1 MGWVQKLQEGFNQT
15 QYKTCRIIPN
25 SKSIEVYTQKGRKRH
40 FEHNGGGPE
49 FKFDRLRKVTFW
61 VFKTELS
68 ILYLNKYLNI
78 IGKYA
83 GCYKNYEQNVTVN
96 LE

>member
-1 MGWVQKLQEGFNQT
+1 MELSGGLWVQFCKEAQPNPIE
-15 QYKTCRIIPN
+15 KVPISPN
-25 SKSIEVYTQKGRKRH
+25 SKSVDVYTQKGRKRH
-40 FEHNGGGPE
+40 FEHIGGGPE

-61 VFKTELS
+61 VFKTELL

-83 GCYKNYEQNVTVN
+83 GCYTFYVKI
-96 LE
+96 

>member
-1 MGWVQKLQEGFNQT
+1 MVWLSQMGLITSKARTKILG
-15 QYKTCRIIPN
+15 N
-25 SKSIEVYTQKGRKRH
+25 SKTIEVYTQKGRKRH

-49 FKFDRLRKVTFW
+49 FNFDRLRKVTFW

-83 GCYKNYEQNVTVN
+83 GCYSLPPLKKLRPRN
-96 LE
+96 L